1 MCLARRCLERRIG
14 KMVSSWFCNTMKIYQ
29 PPISA
34 KLRESA
40 KTVALRWFC
49 KFFWQ
54 MARWLVKILKTLIN
68 TGESGIVYCMECRK
82 YVGLT
87 LTWDVLKRWLWVLI
101 ISVRQTINFNM
112 GCIETIAY
120 TTIPDMRER
129 LTLTWDV
136 LKHYWISAHINLFL
150 RLTLTWDVLKPVQK
164 LILRNQCRD

>member
-40 KTVALRWFC
+40 KTVALRWFS

-87 LTWDVLKRWLWVLI
+87 LTWDVLKLFLYPRP
-101 ISVRQTINFNM
+101 STGRPINFNM
-112 GCIETIAY
+112 GCIETEVSTNVWTNFSWINFNMGCIETSKAY
-120 TTIPDMRER
+120 RAVRT
-129 LTLTWDV
+129 
-136 LKHYWISAHINLFL
+136 H
-150 RLTLTWDVLKPVQK
+150 
-164 LILRNQCRD
+164 